1 MFEGVT
7 AAFPPLL
14 VWGLFVRAL
23 GLVYFITFASLCIE
37 VVPISGERGI
47 APVRTRLGVL
57 TEHFPGVRRFFYFP
71 TLLWL
76 SSRDWALRGIA
87 FIGALAAA
95 LVVCGGPWTPFAL
108 ITCYV
113 AYLSLDVAI
122 RLIFPWDCTLFETG
136 FFAMFLPATL
146 ALPEL
151 GAVSTPDPALVW
163 VYRLL
168 VFRVLFG
175 FGKFKFLGSSR
186 DDSGYLRSF
195 MLNQPLPSP
204 VGWAMHALP
213 LWASKA
219 TLIFMFF
226 VEIPLPFFVFVPGDA
241 SIIAAAGITALMIGI
256 QLCGSFGFFNWI
268 IGALCI
274 TLLDTTT
281 AWQLSLGSY
290 FGAGE
295 PNFLRALVLVH
306 TFGALLA
313 FPLNSY
319 CSQQWLYWPWV
330 GQLRPKFLTWPWK
343 FFRAL
348 HPLRWLHA
356 YGVFPPKSAAPVKCV
371 VVFEVSWDGED
382 WQECHFKY
390 CPSQMNSRPRFAA
403 PHHPRGDQAM
413 IYETFGIGDGG
424 VCVHGIIGTSYVHGF
439 NELPL
444 AAGIAQRV
452 LEGSPGIPHFLQYK
466 AAADGSPPR
475 FIRAQT
481 YMLERTSFAA
491 LKQNG
496 RWWKR
501 TYIGPHLPV
510 TTLREDFDESTFPE
524 PELWHWEQMV
534 WVKRSRLKPLLE
546 RAVRGES
553 ADALLLEDARGLS
566 AGDVR
571 RFWDEFLPRIARI
584 DRDDWSRFAELMSA
598 LREQYSAKQL
608 RQFARVHG
616 RLSYLLLARFEPH
629 FEGSLF
635 HPRIPVKNYF
645 ALGMLTSDIIA
656 RGKAVYD
663 RAYSDPLSAVPLA
676 EGLTIAR
683 GLFLMGVFRY
693 EAMVF
698 EAQKLRLLQAIMEP
712 SGRRTT
718 SGEQKL
724 EKTLE
729 TIGEHAFAIAAL
741 TPFLREQFKGPAY
754 ERGYPERYPKF
765 EVLPSAAVVRIKD
778 AAESSGR
785 VPAVTGA

>member
-1 MFEGVT
+1 MFERVIE
-7 AAFPPLL
+7 AVPPLV
-14 VWGLFVRAL
+14 VWGLFTRAL
-23 GLVYFITFASLCIE
+23 GLVYFITFVSLCIE

-47 APVRTRLGVL
+47 SPVRARLL
-57 TEHFPGVRRFFYFP
+57 KLAEHFPGVRRFVYFP

-76 SSRDWALRGIA
+76 NSRDWALRGIA
-87 FIGALAAA
+87 LLGAVAAA
-95 LVVCGGPWTPFAL
+95 LVVYGGPWTPLAL
-108 ITCYV
+108 LACYV

-122 RLIFPWDCTLFETG
+122 RLIFPWDCTLFEAG

-151 GAVSTPDPALVW
+151 GAVQTPDPALAW

-186 DDSGYLRSF
+186 DDAGYLRSF

-204 VGWAMHALP
+204 VGWAMHAVP

-241 SIIAAAGITALMIGI
+241 SILAAAGITALMIGI

-268 IGALCI
+268 IGALCL

-319 CSQQWLYWPWV
+319 CSQQWLFWPWIR
-330 GQLRPKFLTWPWK
+330 QLRPKCLAWPFD

-348 HPLRWLHA
+348 QPLRWLHA

-371 VVFEVSWDGED
+371 VVFEVSWDGQQ

-390 CPSQMNSRPRFAA
+390 CPSRPGSRPRFAA

-413 IYETFGIGDGG
+413 IYETFGIGDGS
-424 VCVHGIIGTSYVHGF
+424 VCVHGIIGTSYVHAF

-444 AAGIAQRV
+444 ASGIAQRV
-452 LEGSPGIPHFLQYK
+452 LEGSPGIPHFLQYTP
-466 AAADGSPPR
+466 APDGAPPR

-481 YMLERTSFAA
+481 YMLERTSFAEVKA
-491 LKQNG
+491 SG

-510 TTLREDFDESTFPE
+510 TALRADFDECIFPE
-524 PELWHWEQMV
+524 PELWHWEQRA
-534 WVKRSRLKPLLE
+534 WVERSRLQPLLR
-546 RAVRGES
+546 RAARGE
-553 ADALLLEDARGLS
+553 AVDALLLEDARGLTVE
-566 AGDVR
+566 DVQA
-571 RFWDEFLPRIARI
+571 FWDDFLPRIAAY
-584 DRDDWSRFAELMSA
+584 DRDDWSSFDQIMTELRA
-598 LREQYSAKQL
+598 VYSAKQL
-608 RQFARVHG
+608 RQLARVHG
-616 RLSYLLLARFEPH
+616 RLSYLLLARLEPH
-629 FEGSLF
+629 FEGSWF
-635 HPRIPVKNYF
+635 SPQIPVKNQF
-645 ALGMLTSDIIA
+645 ALGMLTSDVIT
-656 RGKAVYD
+656 RGRAEYE
-663 RAYSDPLSAVPLA
+663 RAYAEPLA
-676 EGLTIAR
+676 VVPFARELSVAR

-693 EAMVF
+693 EAMVL
-698 EAQKLRLLQAIMEP
+698 EAQKLRLLHAIMEP

-718 SGEQKL
+718 PGEQKL
-724 EKTLE
+724 ERTLE
-729 TIGEHAFAIAAL
+729 AIGERAFAIGEL

-754 ERGYPERYPKF
+754 ERGYPERYPRF
-765 EVLPSAAVVRIKD
+765 EVLPSAAVVRVQNP
-778 AAESSGR
+778 EGSGR
-785 VPAVTGA
+785 VAVVTGV